1 MIRKNVLRTYCELQY
16 GREYNQRNKW
26 RIMMKRKVFL
36 VITMVSLLLALCA
49 CGKQSND
56 GLDIS
61 ENSTEQSTNEEEKS
75 NETEKA
81 SVLELTNVLDEIN
94 TDIQPGTAGSDL
106 ASIRVASHLLNWGVG
121 TSMGTEEIKKETIEW
136 LSDKGNAEQVDFSR
150 KLAYVYDAYKRLLGS
165 NSKELLDEAG
175 CDDAAYPWSDSP
187 VETIETIIDVVQLPE
202 DSAEPLDK
210 ESTDTQSTTSDI
222 NNSDNANSLANN
234 SEIADDTQT
243 DTYPG
248 PDVAEIVNLKG
259 DETTVYKLVDGR
271 YMDRVNAIFIFDGVD
286 TWTDE
291 NGVEWNEIVKQ

>member
-1 MIRKNVLRTYCELQY
+1 
-16 GREYNQRNKW
+16 
-26 RIMMKRKVFL
+26 MKRKVYL
-36 VITMVSLLLALCA
+36 VITMVSLLFALCA

-56 GLDIS
+56 GLDTS

-75 NETEKA
+75 NKTEKA

-136 LSDKGNAEQVDFSR
+136 LSDKGNADQVDFSR

-165 NSKELLDEAG
+165 NAKELLDEAG

-187 VETIETIIDVVQLPE
+187 VETIETIIDVVQIPE
-202 DSAEPLDK
+202 DSIEPLDT